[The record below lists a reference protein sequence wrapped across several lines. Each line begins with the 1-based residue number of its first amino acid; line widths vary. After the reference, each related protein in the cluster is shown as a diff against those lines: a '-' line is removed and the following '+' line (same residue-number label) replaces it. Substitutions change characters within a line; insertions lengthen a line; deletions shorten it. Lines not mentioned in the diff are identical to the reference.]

1 MGAAA
6 GGRQA
11 EALPLRERLLD
22 LLLALAL
29 AALTVSDVF
38 TFDPASAFPQPEPD
52 AAMVVTALA
61 AGLVLA
67 VRRRWPVA
75 VYAVTLA
82 ANTFFEWHG
91 LDPGLIG
98 VCVLFALYAVAAWR
112 PVPVSLACLVAAY
125 AAAIGV
131 MVVRSPGLWSA
142 ATVPESG
149 FFVVA
154 WALGFCVRRWRLGR
168 QEALAQAVEA
178 ERSRALAVEQAVFT
192 ERLRIVGDL
201 HDIVSHTLSVITVQS
216 AVARHLAGE
225 RPDQAGPALSAIEE
239 AGRAAL
245 EDLRRMLGLLR
256 VPSPELDGPA
266 RPRHDGAAV
275 PGRREGLLDLLLGL
289 AVAAVAVASVLT
301 KDPTDTY
308 TYPEPGAWL
317 VLGALG
323 AGLPLTLRRRFPM
336 GVLGVVVVSAFTIAA
351 LGWNGG
357 LTSLCMLIALYTVA
371 AGRRG
376 PVAVAGLALVYAG
389 MGVLALLRAPY
400 FDHPLALVTVAAV
413 TVVWALGRY
422 ARHRRLARDDAVEL
436 ALEAEWRRAREAER
450 AVVEERLRIARELH
464 DVVSHTLSVIAVQS
478 GVAGHLITSHPERVA
493 PALTAIEDAA
503 HTAMDDLRRMLHLLQ
518 PDTTA
523 AASLAPAPGLA
534 ELELLAS
541 VHRASHGPI
550 TLEID
555 PSVADAPQSLRLT
568 VYRVVQEALTNARKH
583 APGSPVTVGVRAAE
597 GVIDIRVD
605 DDGPGSPVGRGG
617 FGLVGMGERVALF
630 DGTLQTGPRPG
641 GGFSVRATLSAGR
654 ERVSP

>member
-1 MGAAA
+1 M
-6 GGRQA
+6 
-11 EALPLRERLLD
+11 
-22 LLLALAL
+22 
-29 AALTVSDVF
+29 
-38 TFDPASAFPQPEPD
+38 
-52 AAMVVTALA
+52 
-61 AGLVLA
+61 
-67 VRRRWPVA
+67 
-75 VYAVTLA
+75 
-82 ANTFFEWHG
+82 
-91 LDPGLIG
+91 
-98 VCVLFALYAVAAWR
+98 
-112 PVPVSLACLVAAY
+112 
-125 AAAIGV
+125 
-131 MVVRSPGLWSA
+131 
-142 ATVPESG
+142 
-149 FFVVA
+149 
-154 WALGFCVRRWRLGR
+154 
-168 QEALAQAVEA
+168 
-178 ERSRALAVEQAVFT
+178 
-192 ERLRIVGDL
+192 
-201 HDIVSHTLSVITVQS
+201 
-216 AVARHLAGE
+216 
-225 RPDQAGPALSAIEE
+225 
-239 AGRAAL
+239 
-245 EDLRRMLGLLR
+245 
-256 VPSPELDGPA
+256 
-266 RPRHDGAAV
+266 
-275 PGRREGLLDLLLGL
+275 
-289 AVAAVAVASVLT
+289 
-301 KDPTDTY
+301 
-308 TYPEPGAWL
+308 
-317 VLGALG
+317 
-323 AGLPLTLRRRFPM
+323 
-336 GVLGVVVVSAFTIAA
+336 VSAFTIAA

-422 ARHRRLARDDAVEL
+422 ARHRRLAMDQAVEL
-436 ALEAEWRRAREAER
+436 ALEAEWRQAREAER

-518 PDTTA
+518 PDTA

-534 ELELLAS
+534 ELELQAS
-541 VHRASHGPI
+541 VHRATHGPI

-597 GVIDIRVD
+597 GLIDIRVD

-630 DGTLQTGPRPG
+630 DGTLETGPRPG